1 VEPSVYREEEVEGM
15 WKGLEVGD
23 FDCAMAAGSGLMA
36 VDVVERRWVDG
47 FVGPYVGLVG
57 SVAAAFLACS
67 SREEP

>member
-1 VEPSVYREEEVEGM
+1 MELSVYQEEEVEGT

-23 FDCAMAAGSGLMA
+23 FDCALAVESGLVA
-36 VDVVERRWVDG
+36 VDVAERRWVDG
-47 FVGPYVGLVG
+47 SVGPYVGLVG